1 MTTIEIDDDD
11 LIGAPTC
18 KKCKKPHLTSNGT
31 PSCSAH
37 KAANIRMQSDPEYN
51 PCRAH
56 PVPGGTVCVRHGGKT
71 QQRGQLVQ
79 NELARREM
87 AHATEM
93 LGLTNYDIT
102 PEEALLQ
109 TVRESAANVAFF
121 RARVQSIVG
130 DADLDDPNHPL
141 IWGTTQIVDTGSGQ
155 WPGQDE
161 TTAAGVNQW
170 YSMYLQEREH
180 LLKASQAALRAGI
193 AERRVR
199 MAEMG
204 ANVIV
209 GRIRQ
214 ILNALN
220 LSPDQIREADRV
232 VPLQISMLAQDLE
245 ASQV

>member
-71 QQRGQLVQ
+71 Q
-79 NELARREM
+79 
-87 AHATEM
+87 
-93 LGLTNYDIT
+93 
-102 PEEALLQ
+102 Q

-220 LSPDQIREADRV
+220 LTPDQIREADRV